1 MICININVI
10 INSVGTFIVII
21 IVIMMLVAIPALER
35 RGKEK
40 NAQEGHGAV
49 APVDPMIIPEAIFK
63 HMEKVKGAISIPKE
77 LTKPQKKL
85 YEMIWRHTLASQM
98 KIAHLNQVSWQLYGS
113 FKR

>member
-1 MICININVI
+1 MICININAI
-10 INSVGTFIVII
+10 INSVGTIFFII
-21 IVIMMLVAIPALER
+21 IIIIMVVVIPALEC

-49 APVDPMIIPEAIFK
+49 APVDPMVIPEAIFM
-63 HMEKVKGAISIPKE
+63 HTEKVKGAISIPKE

-98 KIAHLNQVSWQLYGS
+98 KLAHLNQVSQQLCGS
-113 FKR
+113 F